1 VHDGCTSAIKKIP
14 PTKYCCLTGEVHGV
28 GGLQQCFGFRALGGT
43 GLKTRTKIDQN
54 SAQQILRSWAGVDD
68 GVGRISPKSIT
79 EAMLSRA
86 FRPVVSVAARA
97 EAGTYTCMVAPLFM
111 CRDAHDW

>member
-1 VHDGCTSAIKKIP
+1 MAAPAQLKKFHQRNIAVSRA
-14 PTKYCCLTGEVHGV
+14 KYMELVVCSGV
-28 GGLQQCFGFRALGGT
+28 SFRGGT
-43 GLKTRTKIDQN
+43 GLKARTKIDQN

-97 EAGTYTCMVAPLFM
+97 EAGTYTCLVAPLFM